1 MKKVLLAT
9 TALTLSAGIAAAEGM
24 SVSGSAEMGI
34 ADNGTDDVQF
44 FQDVDVTF
52 KGSGTTDG
60 GLTFGFAI
68 DIDEASNDGNLSA
81 TDDATGNNFDDG
93 GVAIFISGD
102 FGTLTMGDT
111 DGAFDWALTEV
122 GAGGSI
128 ADDHTS
134 HAGYNGNSGLD
145 GSNDGQIVRYDNTF
159 GDFGVAI
166 SLEQDA
172 ASTGIANSGAGAGD
186 VLGLGLKGSFGDFN
200 IGLGFQDSDA
210 DDIFGVSL
218 GASLGMIDAVVNYSD
233 RDTTG
238 DHIGLGVTYSEGP
251 LLLHMNY
258 GEYESGADGFGLAA
272 NYDLGGGAEVQFGY
286 GSDNGSGDAIWSLGV
301 AMSF

>member
-9 TALTLSAGIAAAEGM
+9 TALTLSAGFAAAAEL
-24 SVSGSAEMGI
+24 SISGSAEMGI
-34 ADNGTDDVQF
+34 NDDGTNDVQF
-44 FQDVDVTF
+44 FQDMDVTF

-60 GLTFGFAI
+60 GLSFGFAI
-68 DIDEASNDGNLSA
+68 DLDEGGSGARA
-81 TDDATGNNFDDG
+81 HAPEDDG
-93 GVAIFISGD
+93 GASIFISGD

-111 DGAFDWALTEV
+111 DGAFDWALTET
-122 GAGGSI
+122 ASGGSI
-128 ADDHTS
+128 DDAHTV

-145 GSNDGQIVRYDNTF
+145 GSSDGQVLRYDNTF
-159 GDFGVAI
+159 GDFGVAV

-172 ASTGIANSGAGAGD
+172 TSSGLTTTSATGET
-186 VLGLGLKGSFGDFN
+186 LGLGIKGSFGDFN
-200 IGLGFQDSDA
+200 IGLGFQDNDA
-210 DDIFGVSL
+210 DDIFGISL

>member
-9 TALTLSAGIAAAEGM
+9 TALTLSAGFAAAAELTIT
-24 SVSGSAEMGI
+24 GSAELGI
-34 ADNGTDDVQF
+34 NDNGTDDVQF
-44 FQDVDVTF
+44 FQDMDVTF

-60 GLTFGFAI
+60 GLSFGFAI
-68 DIDEASNDGNLSA
+68 DLDEGGSGARA
-81 TDDATGNNFDDG
+81 HAPEDDG
-93 GVAIFISGD
+93 GASIFISGD

-111 DGAFDWALTEV
+111 DGAFDWALTET
-122 GAGGSI
+122 ASGGSI
-128 ADDHTS
+128 DDAHTI

-145 GSNDGQIVRYDNTF
+145 GSNDGQVLRYDNTF

-166 SLEQDA
+166 SMEQDA
-172 ASTGIANSGAGAGD
+172 TSSGIANNGAGAGD

-200 IGLGFQDSDA
+200 VGLGFQDSDA
-210 DDIFGVSL
+210 DDIFGISL
-218 GASLGMIDAVVNYSD
+218 GASLGMIDAVINYSD

-251 LLLHMNY
+251 MLLHMNY